1 MEIPKPKSII
11 VWGILVLEE
20 NNAAAKTIAKNI
32 GIIYSRVR
40 VFPPPPPLKTVTV
53 LLVEEEEGIAA
64 VSNRYYYCSYC
75 FGDQCNCYSDSII
88 IAYSIVQYDF
98 ENLILRFK
106 SHHHSHRVLAISEW

>member
-1 MEIPKPKSII
+1 MEIPKPNSIM

-53 LLVEEEEGIAA
+53 LLVEEEGIAA
-64 VSNRYYYCSYC
+64 VVAAAT
-75 FGDQCNCYSDSII
+75 I
-88 IAYSIVQYDF
+88 IAVIVSAISAIAI
-98 ENLILRFK
+98 LIL
-106 SHHHSHRVLAISEW
+106 

>member
-40 VFPPPPPLKTVTV
+40 VVPPPPPLKTVTA
-53 LLVEEEEGIAA
+53 LLVVEEEGIAA
-64 VSNRYYYCSYC
+64 LATATTIAVIVSAISA
-75 FGDQCNCYSDSII
+75 
-88 IAYSIVQYDF
+88 IAI
-98 ENLILRFK
+98 LIL
-106 SHHHSHRVLAISEW
+106 

>member
-53 LLVEEEEGIAA
+53 LLVEEEEEGIAA
-64 VSNRYYYCSYC
+64 LATATTIAVIVSAISA
-75 FGDQCNCYSDSII
+75 
-88 IAYSIVQYDF
+88 IAI
-98 ENLILRFK
+98 LIL
-106 SHHHSHRVLAISEW
+106 

>member
-64 VSNRYYYCSYC
+64 VSAT
-75 FGDQCNCYSDSII
+75 
-88 IAYSIVQYDF
+88 IAVIVSAISAIAI
-98 ENLILRFK
+98 LIL
-106 SHHHSHRVLAISEW
+106 

>member
-53 LLVEEEEGIAA
+53 LLVEEEGVAA
-64 VSNRYYYCSYC
+64 VAAAT
-75 FGDQCNCYSDSII
+75 II
-88 IAYSIVQYDF
+88 VVIVSAISAIAI
-98 ENLILRFK
+98 LIL
-106 SHHHSHRVLAISEW
+106 

>member
-53 LLVEEEEGIAA
+53 LLVEEEEEEEEGIAA
-64 VSNRYYYCSYC
+64 LATATTIAVIVSAISA
-75 FGDQCNCYSDSII
+75 
-88 IAYSIVQYDF
+88 IAI
-98 ENLILRFK
+98 LIL
-106 SHHHSHRVLAISEW
+106 

>member
-40 VFPPPPPLKTVTV
+40 VFPPPPLKTVTV
-53 LLVEEEEGIAA
+53 LLVEEEEGVAA
-64 VSNRYYYCSYC
+64 VAAAT
-75 FGDQCNCYSDSII
+75 II
-88 IAYSIVQYDF
+88 VVIVSAISAIAI
-98 ENLILRFK
+98 LIL
-106 SHHHSHRVLAISEW
+106 

>member
-40 VFPPPPPLKTVTV
+40 AFPPSPPLKTLTV
-53 LLVEEEEGIAA
+53 LLVEEEGIAA
-64 VSNRYYYCSYC
+64 VVAAT
-75 FGDQCNCYSDSII
+75 I
-88 IAYSIVQYDF
+88 IAVIVSAISATDI
-98 ENLILRFK
+98 LIL
-106 SHHHSHRVLAISEW
+106 

>member
-40 VFPPPPPLKTVTV
+40 AFPAPLKTVTV
-53 LLVEEEEGIAA
+53 LLVEEEGIAA
-64 VSNRYYYCSYC
+64 VVAAT
-75 FGDQCNCYSDSII
+75 I
-88 IAYSIVQYDF
+88 IAVIVSAISAIAI
-98 ENLILRFK
+98 LIL
-106 SHHHSHRVLAISEW
+106 

>member
-40 VFPPPPPLKTVTV
+40 AFPPPPSLKAVTV
-53 LLVEEEEGIAA
+53 LLVEEGIAA
-64 VSNRYYYCSYC
+64 LATATTIAVIVSAISA
-75 FGDQCNCYSDSII
+75 
-88 IAYSIVQYDF
+88 IAI
-98 ENLILRFK
+98 LIL
-106 SHHHSHRVLAISEW
+106 

>member
-40 VFPPPPPLKTVTV
+40 VFLPPPPLKTVTV
-53 LLVEEEEGIAA
+53 LLVEEEEEEGIAA
-64 VSNRYYYCSYC
+64 MAAAT
-75 FGDQCNCYSDSII
+75 I
-88 IAYSIVQYDF
+88 IAVIVSAISAADI
-98 ENLILRFK
+98 LIL
-106 SHHHSHRVLAISEW
+106 

>member
-40 VFPPPPPLKTVTV
+40 VVPPPPPLKTVTV
-53 LLVEEEEGIAA
+53 LLVEEEEEGIAA
-64 VSNRYYYCSYC
+64 LATATTIAVIVSAISA
-75 FGDQCNCYSDSII
+75 
-88 IAYSIVQYDF
+88 IAI
-98 ENLILRFK
+98 LIL
-106 SHHHSHRVLAISEW
+106 

>member
-1 MEIPKPKSII
+1 PKSII

-53 LLVEEEEGIAA
+53 LLVEEGEAA
-64 VSNRYYYCSYC
+64 VVAATLIVVIVSAISA
-75 FGDQCNCYSDSII
+75 
-88 IAYSIVQYDF
+88 IAF
-98 ENLILRFK
+98 LIL
-106 SHHHSHRVLAISEW
+106 

>member
-53 LLVEEEEGIAA
+53 LLVEEEIAA
-64 VSNRYYYCSYC
+64 LATAT
-75 FGDQCNCYSDSII
+75 I
-88 IAYSIVQYDF
+88 IALIV
-98 ENLILRFK
+98 
-106 SHHHSHRVLAISEW
+106 SAISAIAILVL

>member
-40 VFPPPPPLKTVTV
+40 VFPPPPLRTVTV
-53 LLVEEEEGIAA
+53 LLVEEEEEGVAA
-64 VSNRYYYCSYC
+64 VAAAT
-75 FGDQCNCYSDSII
+75 II
-88 IAYSIVQYDF
+88 VVIVSAISAIAI
-98 ENLILRFK
+98 LIL
-106 SHHHSHRVLAISEW
+106 

>member
-64 VSNRYYYCSYC
+64 LATATTIAVIVSAISA
-75 FGDQCNCYSDSII
+75 
-88 IAYSIVQYDF
+88 IAI
-98 ENLILRFK
+98 LIL
-106 SHHHSHRVLAISEW
+106 

>member
-32 GIIYSRVR
+32 GIIYSRVG

-53 LLVEEEEGIAA
+53 LLVEEGIAA
-64 VSNRYYYCSYC
+64 VVAAT
-75 FGDQCNCYSDSII
+75 I
-88 IAYSIVQYDF
+88 IAVIGSAISAIAI
-98 ENLILRFK
+98 LIL
-106 SHHHSHRVLAISEW
+106 

>member
-40 VFPPPPPLKTVTV
+40 VFPPPTPLKTVTV
-53 LLVEEEEGIAA
+53 LLVEEEEIAA
-64 VSNRYYYCSYC
+64 LATAT
-75 FGDQCNCYSDSII
+75 I
-88 IAYSIVQYDF
+88 IALIV
-98 ENLILRFK
+98 
-106 SHHHSHRVLAISEW
+106 SAISAIAILVL

>member
-53 LLVEEEEGIAA
+53 LLVEEEEGVAA
-64 VSNRYYYCSYC
+64 VVAAAT
-75 FGDQCNCYSDSII
+75 II
-88 IAYSIVQYDF
+88 VVIVSAISAIAI
-98 ENLILRFK
+98 LIL
-106 SHHHSHRVLAISEW
+106 

>member
-40 VFPPPPPLKTVTV
+40 ALPAPLKTMTV
-53 LLVEEEEGIAA
+53 LLVEEGIAA
-64 VSNRYYYCSYC
+64 VVAAT
-75 FGDQCNCYSDSII
+75 I
-88 IAYSIVQYDF
+88 IAVIVSAISAIAI
-98 ENLILRFK
+98 LIL
-106 SHHHSHRVLAISEW
+106 

>member
-53 LLVEEEEGIAA
+53 LLVEEEEEEGIAA
-64 VSNRYYYCSYC
+64 LATATTIAVIVSAISA
-75 FGDQCNCYSDSII
+75 
-88 IAYSIVQYDF
+88 IAI
-98 ENLILRFK
+98 LIL
-106 SHHHSHRVLAISEW
+106 